1 MNGAPIPALTAETLT
16 GAIADLIRA
25 AAVWGAESTQQ
36 EPDERT
42 YIAVCQYTAQLFALV
57 KRADP
62 TDDELSALFQQ
73 LGGQPPT

>member
-1 MNGAPIPALTAETLT
+1 MSKSPVPPLTAESLA

-25 AAVWGAESTQQ
+25 AAVWGCESTQQ

-42 YIAVCQYTAQLFALV
+42 YLMVAQYATQLFALV

-62 TDDELSALFQQ
+62 TDGEMLTVFQQ
-73 LGGQPPT
+73 LGAPPGG

>member
-1 MNGAPIPALTAETLT
+1 MSKPAYPPLTADTLA

-42 YIAVCQYTAQLFALV
+42 YTMVTQYATQLFALV

-62 TDDELSALFQQ
+62 TDGEMLAIFQQ
-73 LGGQPPT
+73 LGAPPPG